1 MRSYP
6 CKVKQWSLV
15 SFQQFELI
23 SLLGPTLAN
32 TFLWHYEDIWS
43 RDCSLECKPSYYKR
57 CVDDIF
63 VLFESETQ
71 VELFKNVTNTCHPK
85 MKFTFEK
92 HQNKCS
98 NFLDAKVIREN
109 NVFTARVYRKPTFS
123 GVYTHFDSY
132 MSLNYKFRLVPT
144 ITFRS
149 FTICFDMPK
158 SHQEICKIKD
168 IFIKNGYSKT
178 FIDKCVKTFLNKV
191 FIPKRNSKC

>member
-1 MRSYP
+1 M
-6 CKVKQWSLV
+6 
-15 SFQQFELI
+15 
-23 SLLGPTLAN
+23 
-32 TFLWHYEDIWS
+32 
-43 RDCSLECKPSYYKR
+43 
-57 CVDDIF
+57 DDIF

-92 HQNKCS
+92 QQNKCS

-109 NVFTARVYRKPTFS
+109 KVFTARVYRKPTFS

-149 FTICFDMPK
+149 FTICFDMSK

-168 IFIKNGYSKT
+168 IFTKNGYSKK
-178 FIDKCVKTFLNKV
+178 FIDKCLPVYLKQQVGNNYIIFLQKYY
-191 FIPKRNSKC
+191 NSTTLSMWYV